1 MLFRESARTAL
12 IGAGSVLLLV
22 AAAPYADAATDT
34 STFSVT
40 ANIADACDVQ
50 ATNQAFGAYTPS
62 ASTALDA
69 TSTVSVYCTVGTA
82 YSLALNV
89 GTGGGTFTARKM
101 VSGGHELVYNLYT
114 TAARTTVW
122 GDGSGSTGTISGT
135 GTGMLTAATHTVYGR
150 VGINQ
155 DVNPGSYSSTVT
167 VTLTF

>member
-1 MLFRESARTAL
+1 MSFSNSARAALASVATAL
-12 IGAGSVLLLV
+12 MLAI
-22 AAAPYADAATDT
+22 AAPYASAATDT
-34 STFSVT
+34 ATFSVT
-40 ANIADACDVQ
+40 ANISDACDVQ
-50 ATNQAFGAYTPS
+50 ATNQAFGTYSPS
-62 ASTALDA
+62 SSTALDA

-89 GTGGGTFTARKM
+89 GTGGGTYTARKM
-101 VSGGHELVYNLYT
+101 VSSGHELVYNLYT

-135 GTGMLTAATHTVYGR
+135 GSGMLTAATHTVYGR